1 VTPGKFI
8 VFEGAEGSG
17 KSTQARL
24 LADWLSRVGLPHRLT
39 REPGGTPVAEEIR
52 AVILHGVDIPVETE
66 LLLVLAARSVH
77 VRELIEPE
85 LAAGKIVICDR
96 YEMSTLAYQAIGR
109 RLGLE
114 PVRRLNDFA
123 TGGLH
128 PDLTIV
134 VDVPAKVGEERRAR
148 SRSSSDRIERAG
160 DLFHERVVEAY
171 RLLASQEPAVELVD
185 GTLSEPVVHQ
195 TILGLLRARFSET
208 FPSVTG

>member
-1 VTPGKFI
+1 MTRGLFI

-24 LADWLSRVGLPHRLT
+24 LADWLGRVGIPHRLT

-96 YEMSTLAYQAIGR
+96 YELSTLAYQGMGR
-109 RLGLE
+109 DLGLE

>member
-24 LADWLSRVGLPHRLT
+24 LSDWLGRVGIPHRLT

-52 AVILHGVDIPVETE
+52 SVILHGVDIPVQTE

-96 YEMSTLAYQAIGR
+96 YELSTLAYQGIGR
-109 RLGLE
+109 ELGLE

-160 DLFHERVVEAY
+160 ELFHERVVEAY
-171 RLLASQEPAVELVD
+171 RLLASEEPAVELVD

>member
-1 VTPGKFI
+1 MTRGLFI

-17 KSTQARL
+17 KSTQARM
-24 LADWLSRVGLPHRLT
+24 LADWLGRAGMPHRLT

-96 YEMSTLAYQAIGR
+96 YELSTLAYQGIGR
-109 RLGLE
+109 ELGLE

-171 RLLASQEPAVELVD
+171 RLLASEEPAVELVD

>member
-1 VTPGKFI
+1 MTRGKFI

-24 LADWLSRVGLPHRLT
+24 LADWLGRAGIPHRLT

-77 VRELIEPE
+77 VTELIEPE
-85 LAAGKIVICDR
+85 LAAGRIVICDR
-96 YEMSTLAYQAIGR
+96 YELSTLAYQGIGR
-109 RLGLE
+109 QLGLE

-171 RLLASQEPAVELVD
+171 RLLASGEPAVELVD

-195 TILGLLRARFSET
+195 AILGLLRARFSET

>member
-1 VTPGKFI
+1 MTRGKFI

-24 LADWLSRVGLPHRLT
+24 LSAWLDRAGIPCQLT
-39 REPGGTPVAEEIR
+39 REPGGTAVAEEIR
-52 AVILHGVDIPVETE
+52 AVILHGVDIPIEPSCCWSWPR
-66 LLLVLAARSVH
+66 RSVH
-77 VRELIEPE
+77 VRELIEPA
-85 LAAGKIVICDR
+85 LAAGKVVVCDR
-96 YEMSTLAYQAIGR
+96 YELSTLAYQGIGR
-109 RLGLE
+109 KLGLE
-114 PVRRLNDFA
+114 TVRWLNDFA

-134 VDVPAKVGEERRAR
+134 LDVPAKVGEERRAR

-185 GTLSEPVVHQ
+185 GTLSEPVVHE

-208 FPSVTG
+208 FPSITG

>member
-24 LADWLSRVGLPHRLT
+24 LSDWLGRVGIPHRLT

-52 AVILHGVDIPVETE
+52 SVILHGVDIPVQTE

-96 YEMSTLAYQAIGR
+96 YELSTLAYQGIGR
-109 RLGLE
+109 ELGLE

-171 RLLASQEPAVELVD
+171 RLLASEEPAVELVD